1 MEFFGCQT
9 TNLQIYTKYIH
20 LNPEWITYL
29 RFLFLYFLTHLSKV
43 ISLLHLCLA
52 TDEFSSA
59 YCSLTLSCDSR
70 LVERERRTY
79 GGKLSESF
87 NPTDVHKNL
96 HRCLTL
102 ASPVKKRM
110 CKSLF
115 SYFLLHSLTH
125 TCVVSPAERAE
136 ETRHSWPEAASASAV
151 RPPYCSRLP
160 GIHLHNTPPSHHSG
174 S

>member
-1 MEFFGCQT
+1 MVCQT

-20 LNPEWITYL
+20 FKTEWITYQH
-29 RFLFLYFLTHLSKV
+29 FLFLYFLTHLPNFSTSPV
-43 ISLLHLCLA
+43 SGNVRVLISLL
-52 TDEFSSA
+52 
-59 YCSLTLSCDSR
+59 LSDSCASR
-70 LVERERRTY
+70 LVER

-102 ASPVKKRM
+102 ASPVKKCM

-115 SYFLLHSLTH
+115 SYFLLHSLKH

-136 ETRHSWPEAASASAV
+136 ETRRSWPEAASASALL
-151 RPPYCSRLP
+151 PPYCSRLRLP
-160 GIHLHNTPPSHHSG
+160 GIHLHNTPPSHHSA
-174 S
+174 SWPFPRR